1 MLDSGH
7 LSDSSQLVS
16 EAIVLGPQRITPVF
30 QPIVDLLTGAPLG
43 YEVLARAES
52 SGESAE
58 PLFAEARLRN
68 TTWELERACR
78 QVALERIG
86 ALGSVY
92 RNALFFLNVSPSVLE
107 DSRFIEDFT
116 TRELRRRGIEP
127 ASIVLEVTEKQS
139 ISHHER
145 FSEIVR
151 HYTSQGLQFA
161 VDDFGSGHSSLL
173 ALVSCAPRFIK
184 LDGAVVHD
192 LHLHSYQRH
201 LVRSLSTFAAS
212 VDSRLIAEG
221 VESWEELEA
230 LLRLGVRYAQGYL
243 LARPLTDP
251 HPIAEVTASRLRQT
265 LRNAEASFGQP
276 EEFIKSLVEPVETL
290 PLGSSNVEELHTMFR
305 DRSTLEH
312 LVVVKADKP
321 CGLVTRQDLS
331 AKLAGRYAYALRQKK
346 PVERVAKTTPLIV
359 SSDAKVTTLAAHAME
374 RAPADLYDPV
384 IIVDDAGALVGTV
397 TIRSLIQRSIELQVR
412 SAQGES
418 PLTGLPGSRS
428 IHQWIDAFRTAP
440 ELVVLYVD
448 LDRFKEYNDRYG
460 FLMGDEMI
468 RLSARVLSRMAASSD
483 TARVG
488 HVGGDDFVIIFPN
501 GVSTDPVETACRE
514 FDEEK
519 LALLDPED
527 VRAGHIV
534 AKSRTG
540 QVEPVPLVTMSIAM
554 IERSKLRCELHPA
567 LLSHLSA
574 SLKAL
579 AKRKTAE
586 ERRSGYIAE
595 RRAYP

>member
-1 MLDSGH
+1 
-7 LSDSSQLVS
+7 
-16 EAIVLGPQRITPVF
+16 
-30 QPIVDLLTGAPLG
+30 
-43 YEVLARAES
+43 
-52 SGESAE
+52 
-58 PLFAEARLRN
+58 
-68 TTWELERACR
+68 
-78 QVALERIG
+78 
-86 ALGSVY
+86 
-92 RNALFFLNVSPSVLE
+92 
-107 DSRFIEDFT
+107 
-116 TRELRRRGIEP
+116 
-127 ASIVLEVTEKQS
+127 
-139 ISHHER
+139 
-145 FSEIVR
+145 
-151 HYTSQGLQFA
+151 
-161 VDDFGSGHSSLL
+161 
-173 ALVSCAPRFIK
+173 VSCAPRFIK
-184 LDGAVVHD
+184 LDGAVVRD

-212 VDSRLIAEG
+212 VDSRLVAEG

-230 LLRLGVRYAQGYL
+230 LLRLGVRYAQGFL
-243 LARPLTDP
+243 LARPLSDP
-251 HPIAEVTASRLRQT
+251 HPIAEVTTVRLRQT
-265 LRNAEASFGQP
+265 LRAAEASSGQP
-276 EEFIKSLVEPVETL
+276 EEFIRSLVEPVETL

-305 DRSTLEH
+305 DRSNLEH
-312 LVVVKADKP
+312 LVVVQGDRP

-346 PVERVAKTTPLIV
+346 PVERVAKTSPLVV
-359 SSDAKVTTLAAHAME
+359 SSDTKVTTLAAHAME
-374 RAPADLYDPV
+374 RAPSDLYDPV
-384 IIVDDAGALVGTV
+384 IIVDGQGGLVGTV

-428 IHQWIDAFRTAP
+428 IHQWIDAYRTAP
-440 ELVVLYVD
+440 ELVVLYAD

-468 RLSARVLSRMAASSD
+468 RLSARVLVRMAASLE
-483 TARVG
+483 TAKVG
-488 HVGGDDFVIIFPN
+488 HVGGDDFVVIFPN
-501 GVSTDPVETACRE
+501 GVAPETVDAACRE

-519 LALLDPED
+519 LALLDQED
-527 VRAGHIV
+527 VRQGHLV

-586 ERRSGYIAE
+586 ERRSGFVAE

>member
-7 LSDSSQLVS
+7 LIDSSQPVS
-16 EAIVLGPQRITPVF
+16 ETVASGPLRITPVF
-30 QPIVDLLTGAPLG
+30 QPIVDLLTGVPVG
-43 YEVLARAES
+43 YEVLSRADPS
-52 SGESAE
+52 DESAE
-58 PLFAEARLRN
+58 PLFADARRRN
-68 TTWELERACR
+68 AIWELERACR
-78 QVALERIG
+78 QAALERIG
-86 ALGSVY
+86 ALGSAH

-107 DSRFIEDFT
+107 DPRFIDDFT
-116 TRELRRRGIEP
+116 ARELRNRRIEP

-139 ISHHER
+139 ISDHER
-145 FSEIVR
+145 FSDIVR

-201 LVRSLSTFAAS
+201 LIRSLGTFAAS
-212 VDSRLIAEG
+212 VDSRLVAEG
-221 VESWEELEA
+221 VESWEELQA
-230 LLRLGVRYAQGYL
+230 LLRLGVRYAQGFL
-243 LARPLTDP
+243 LARPLADP
-251 HPIAEVTASRLRQT
+251 QPIPELTASRLRQS
-265 LRNAEASFGQP
+265 LRDAEAASGQP

-305 DRSTLEH
+305 DRSNLEH
-312 LVVVKADKP
+312 LVVVEGDKP

-346 PVERVAKTTPLIV
+346 PVERVAKTAPLIV

-374 RAPADLYDPV
+374 RARADLYDPV
-384 IIVDDAGALVGTV
+384 IIVDEAGSLVGTV

-428 IHQWIDAFRTAP
+428 IHQWIDAFRSAP

-468 RLSARVLSRMAASSD
+468 RLSARVLSRLAASSD

-488 HVGGDDFVIIFPN
+488 HVGGDDFVVIFPN
-501 GVSTDPVETACRE
+501 GLSPDAVDKACRE

-519 LALLDPED
+519 LALLDPLD
-527 VRAGHIV
+527 VQQGHIV

-540 QVEPVPLVTMSIAM
+540 QVEAVPLVTMSIAM
-554 IERSKLRCELHPA
+554 IERTKLRCELHPA

-595 RRAYP
+595 RRAHP

>member
-1 MLDSGH
+1 MPDSG
-7 LSDSSQLVS
+7 LLGEGSQPISQTVT
-16 EAIVLGPQRITPVF
+16 ADPGRIVPVF
-30 QPIVDLLTGAPLG
+30 QPIVDLLTGTPVG
-43 YEVLARAES
+43 YEILARSDS
-52 SGESAE
+52 SPDSAE
-58 PLFAEARLRN
+58 QLFADARARN
-68 TTWELERACR
+68 ATWELERACR
-78 QVALERIG
+78 RAAIERIG
-86 ALGSVY
+86 KLGSAY
-92 RNALFFLNVSPSVLE
+92 RNAVFFLNVSPAVLE
-107 DSRFIEDFT
+107 DPRFTDDFT
-116 TRELRRRGIEP
+116 VLELRHRGIEP

-139 ISHHER
+139 ITDHER
-145 FSEIVR
+145 FSRIVR

-173 ALVSCAPRFIK
+173 ALVTCAPRFIK
-184 LDGAVVHD
+184 LDGAVVHH
-192 LHLHSYQRH
+192 LHLHTYQRH

-212 VDSRLIAEG
+212 VDSRLVAEG

-230 LLRLGVRYAQGYL
+230 LLRLGVRYAQGFL
-243 LARPLTDP
+243 LARPLADP

-265 LRNAEASFGQP
+265 LRNVEVSSGQP
-276 EEFIKSLVEPVETL
+276 EEFINSLVEPVDTL

-305 DRSTLEH
+305 DRVNLEH
-312 LVVVKADKP
+312 LVIVNGDKP

-374 RAPADLYDPV
+374 RAPAELYDPV
-384 IIVDDAGALVGTV
+384 IIVDAAGALVGTV

-428 IHQWIDAFRTAP
+428 IHQWIDSFRTAP
-440 ELVVLYVD
+440 DLVVVYAD

-468 RLSARVLSRMAASSD
+468 RLSARVLARMAATSES
-483 TARVG
+483 ARIG
-488 HVGGDDFVIIFPN
+488 HVGGDDFVVIFPD
-501 GVSTDPVETACRE
+501 GVSADAVEAACRE
-514 FDEEK
+514 FDDEK

-527 VRAGHIV
+527 VRQGFLV

-554 IERSKLRCELHPA
+554 IERTKLRCELHPA

-586 ERRSGYIAE
+586 ERRSGFIAE